1 MSKIQ
6 TFYRLINGNC
16 NTHDYCVL
24 RPYFAMH
31 STAQFLLYLYSFLIC
46 DIMFYIVKSPWHI
59 FVGQAKTYGADWHTI
74 F

>member
-1 MSKIQ
+1 MEIVIHMITVFFDHILQ
-6 TFYRLINGNC
+6 C
-16 NTHDYCVL
+16 
-24 RPYFAMH
+24 
-31 STAQFLLYLYSFLIC
+31 TAQHNFYLYSFLIC